1 VYETDE
7 EQIDAIKKWFSQWGN
22 YLIAGV
28 LLVVVGYGGYWFYGA
43 QQEQKALAASDQYQR
58 VLSLVNN
65 QTALGAAEQAQL
77 DELFAVLSEDFSDAT
92 YAVYT
97 ALFQA
102 RFAVNDEDYESA
114 QERLQWALENASDAP
129 LKGLINLRLAR
140 LELALGLADA
150 VLNRLDSVP
159 AAGQEVGYA
168 ELRGDVHAAAG
179 RRDEARD
186 AYAEAWSLVQQQGLQ
201 RPLLAVKAEN
211 YGAL

>member
-1 VYETDE
+1 MYDTDE
-7 EQIDAIKKWFSQWGN
+7 EQIDAIKKWFSRWGN
-22 YLIAGV
+22 YLIGAV
-28 LLVVVGYGGYWFYGA
+28 LLLVLGYGGFWFYGH
-43 QQEQKALAASDQYQR
+43 QQEQTALAASDQYQQ
-58 VLSLVNN
+58 VLRLVNN
-65 QTALGAAEQAQL
+65 QDRLSEAEQAQL
-77 DELFAVLSEDFSDAT
+77 DELFTTLSTEFPGAT

-102 RFAVNDEDYESA
+102 RFAVQEQQYEVA
-114 QERLQWALENASDAP
+114 QERLEWALNQVSDEG

-140 LELALGLADA
+140 LEFALGLDDA
-150 VLNRLDSVP
+150 VLSRLDAIP

-179 RRDEARD
+179 RLSETRA
-186 AYAEAWSLVQQQGLQ
+186 AYAEAWRLAQEQGLQ